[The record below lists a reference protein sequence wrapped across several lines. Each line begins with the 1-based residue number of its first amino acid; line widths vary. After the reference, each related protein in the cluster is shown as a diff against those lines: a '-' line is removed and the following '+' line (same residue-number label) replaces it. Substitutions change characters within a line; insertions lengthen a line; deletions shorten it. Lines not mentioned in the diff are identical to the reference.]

1 MTASTLTGNINTK
14 QKHQQGKCTHLT
26 EQGSFIYALIVQ
38 NVKPEKIYKKVLTN
52 GGVGANICKSSA
64 GDRERRRAVPCKLN
78 NVKMTFITLDK
89 YKVCL
94 RFKKQPTKILE

>member
-1 MTASTLTGNINTK
+1 MKL
-14 QKHQQGKCTHLT
+14 
-26 EQGSFIYALIVQ
+26 
-38 NVKPEKIYKKVLTN
+38 NVIK
-52 GGVGANICKSSA
+52 CKSCE
-64 GDRERRRAVPCKLN
+64 RERTEKSVPCKLN

>member
-1 MTASTLTGNINTK
+1 MEVNVLRYMSQRASDW
-14 QKHQQGKCTHLT
+14 H
-26 EQGSFIYALIVQ
+26 
-38 NVKPEKIYKKVLTN
+38 
-52 GGVGANICKSSA
+52 
-64 GDRERRRAVPCKLN
+64 RAVPCKLN